1 MLNSKAV
8 ADNFWDKNESWL
20 KSKLRDLIGPIRA
33 FIRKVKRA
41 FDFAVHGWNSYDWD
55 YGYLL
60 ELIEFKLC
68 RMQKEIQN
76 GHHVPDKATDQSI
89 RICIKLLKKIN
100 GRDYHYFADLH
111 DQKWGESEWVWHKTD
126 ENGQE
131 IPNGAS
137 RLEIKRPKAVTPE
150 EKEQERKEALEAYRK
165 DDAQRERDVR
175 WLFNI
180 MAKYHQN
187 WWD

>member
-8 ADNFWDKNESWL
+8 SDDFWSKDESWL
-20 KSKLRDLIGPIRA
+20 RGKISDLTSSLRA
-33 FIRKVKRA
+33 FLRKVKRA
-41 FDFAVHGWNSYDWD
+41 LAFAVHGWNSYDWD

-60 ELIEFKLC
+60 DLIEFKLK
-68 RMQKEIQN
+68 RMQKEIKN

-100 GRDYHYFADLH
+100 RRDYHYFAGLH
-111 DQKWGESEWVWHKTD
+111 DQKWGESEWVFHKTD

-131 IPNGAS
+131 ISNGGS
-137 RLEIKRPKAVTPE
+137 RLEIVRPKAVTPE
-150 EKEQERKEALEAYRK
+150 EKEQERTEALVAYRM

-180 MAKYHQN
+180 MAKYHQC

>member
-1 MLNSKAV
+1 MFNSKAV
-8 ADNFWDKNESWL
+8 ANNFWESKGW
-20 KSKLRDLIGPIRA
+20 LRDKISDLTGTIRS
-33 FIRKVKRA
+33 FLRKVKRS

-60 ELIEFKLC
+60 ELIEFKLK
-68 RMQKEIQN
+68 RMKKEIDN
-76 GHHVPDKATDQSI
+76 GHHVPDKTTNQSL

-100 GRDYHYFADLH
+100 FRDYHYFMDLH
-111 DQKWGESEWVWHKTD
+111 NKKWGDCEWVWHRTD
-126 ENGQE
+126 EEGKE

-137 RLEIKRPKAVTPE
+137 RVEFKRPNAVTEE
-150 EKEQERKEALEAYRK
+150 EKAKEREEFRIAYK
-165 DDAQRERDVR
+165 LDDAQRERDVR

-180 MAKYHQN
+180 MAKYHQC